1 MNKIVR
7 IITAASLSIASLVC
21 STSVYAGEVLQR
33 VLDSKTLKV
42 AVGTDW
48 GAMSSLNA
56 NNELDGY
63 DIEVAKSIAKYLGVK
78 PEFVTPGWDIIAAGS
93 WQGRWDMSMGQM
105 TATKT
110 RAEKFDFSIPYF
122 YERAAVVVHKDSKA
136 SSFSDLNGKIIGV
149 ASGTLAE
156 AYANQNFKWDWIGA
170 HPEDYKFK
178 AGEVKVYTT
187 SNIAFDDL
195 RIGDGTRLDAIVTDG
210 TIAEKAIKSGYPFKV
225 LGYLFATPCSIPMM
239 KGDKEFNEKVSA
251 ALKSMKDDGTL
262 SKLSIKWYGSDHSVE
277 K

>member
-1 MNKIVR
+1 MNKIVT
-7 IITAASLSIASLVC
+7 IITAASLSIVSVVY

-33 VLDSKTLKV
+33 VLDTKTLKV

-48 GAMSSLNA
+48 GPMSSLNA
-56 NNELDGY
+56 NHELEGY
-63 DIEVAKSIAKYLGVK
+63 DIDVAKGVAKYLGVNA
-78 PEFVTPGWDIIAAGS
+78 EFVTPGWDIIAAGN

-105 TATKT
+105 TPTTT
-110 RAEKFDFSIPYF
+110 RAEKFDFSTPYF
-122 YERAAVVVHKDSKA
+122 YEKAAVIVHKDSKA
-136 SSFSDLNGKIIGV
+136 SKLSDLNGKIIG
-149 ASGTLAE
+149 ASTGTLAE
-156 AYANQNFKWDWIGA
+156 DYANQNFKWDWIGA
-170 HPEDYKFK
+170 QPEDYKFK
-178 AGEVKVYTT
+178 AGEVKVHT
-187 SNIAFDDL
+187 STGVALDDL
-195 RIGDGTRLDAIVTDG
+195 RLGDGIRLDAILTDG
-210 TIAEKAIKSGYPFKV
+210 TLAEKAIKSGYPFKV